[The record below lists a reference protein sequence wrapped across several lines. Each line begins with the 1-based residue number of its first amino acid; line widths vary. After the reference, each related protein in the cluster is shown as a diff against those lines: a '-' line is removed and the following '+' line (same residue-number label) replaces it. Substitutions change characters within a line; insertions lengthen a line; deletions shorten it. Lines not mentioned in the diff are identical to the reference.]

1 MTSCWSLMMF
11 ELNSVVR
18 ESSVVTEVLIVTR
31 HSIDSSL
38 LSKVHDI
45 KVVEFWPQRL
55 ILRPLILQSCV
66 RIFSVNKS
74 YFNNEFFLCLN
85 MNKFAFAWIF
95 LILDDLD
102 ETLNVI
108 IILNIYT
115 IICLKSVCR
124 RSQTAGRNSC
134 SIASGDVSN

>member
-31 HSIDSSL
+31 RSIDSSL

-55 ILRPLILQSCV
+55 ILRPFILQSCV

-85 MNKFAFAWIF
+85 MNQFAFAWIV

-108 IILNIYT
+108 IIIILNIY
-115 IICLKSVCR
+115 IN
-124 RSQTAGRNSC
+124 A
-134 SIASGDVSN
+134 AM